1 VSGAVCQEKR
11 NVSIPMVFTLY
22 QEYVASRGE
31 KEKKNS
37 NNRRKKVA
45 MTAVRLNI
53 QMLHLNIRSIE

>member
-1 VSGAVCQEKR
+1 VLQRQEKR

-45 MTAVRLNI
+45 TTAVRLNI
-53 QMLHLNIRSIE
+53 QMLRLNIRSVE